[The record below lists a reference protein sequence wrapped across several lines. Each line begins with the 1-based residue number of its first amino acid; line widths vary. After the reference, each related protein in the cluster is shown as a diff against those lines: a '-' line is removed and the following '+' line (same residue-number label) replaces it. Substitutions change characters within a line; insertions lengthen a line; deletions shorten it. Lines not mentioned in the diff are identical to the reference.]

1 MSIQDT
7 DKILIN
13 RSGDSFHVE
22 AQNFDS
28 VQDTDLLLVN
38 RAERR
43 LCTPR

>member
-13 RSGDSFHVE
+13 GAGDSFHVE

-38 RAERR
+38 RAG
-43 LCTPR
+43 